1 MLNQWIFQT
10 LTPEEECNQKKL
22 AEELGLS
29 PALAKLLVKRGINT
43 FDEAKAFFRPAL
55 SELHD
60 PFLIKDMDLAV
71 KRLNRAL
78 QKKENILIYGD
89 YDVDGTTAVALVY
102 KFLQPYTQSS
112 QLDYYIPDRYKEG
125 YGISKAGIDYAKEN
139 DVKLIISLDCGIKAI
154 EQVDYASSLGIDFI
168 ICDHHTTDE
177 TLPRAVAVLDSKRAD
192 DTYPYEHLS
201 GCGVGFKFMQAF
213 AIDNGI
219 DFARLE
225 ALLDF
230 VAVSIASDIVPITGE
245 NRILAHFG
253 IKRLNEHP
261 SRGLKAIIETCGF
274 KNSKGNKNGHD
285 TDISINDIV
294 FKIGP
299 RINASGRMKSGREV
313 VELLISNDLN
323 HARQLSANI
332 NSYNEERKDVDK
344 ATTTEAEQ
352 SVTDDIQK
360 DKRSIVVYNPNW
372 HKGIVGIVAS
382 RLTEKY
388 YKPTI
393 VLTKA
398 NDIVSGSA
406 RSVQGFDLYSAIDSC
421 RDLLENFGGHTYAAG
436 LSMKE
441 ENLEEFIRRFEAYV
455 AENIQEHQLTPQ
467 IEIDAKLQFSDIT
480 PKFIRILRQF
490 EPFGPGNPKP
500 IFYTHRV
507 FDYNGASKIVGR
519 DNEHLKLELTDE
531 SSENVMNGIAFRMA
545 EYSQDL
551 KAFNPLDIVY
561 TLEDNTFNNNTTTQ
575 LMIKDIKKVGN

>member
-29 PALAKLLVKRGINT
+29 PSLAKLLVKRGINS
-43 FDEAKAFFRPAL
+43 FDEAKAFFRPSL
-55 SELHD
+55 TELHD

-139 DVKLIISLDCGIKAI
+139 GVTLIISLDCGIKAI
-154 EQVDYASSLGIDFI
+154 NQVEYASSLGIDFI
-168 ICDHHTTDE
+168 ICDHHTTDD
-177 TLPRAVAVLDSKRAD
+177 TLPQAVAVLDSKRAD

-274 KNSKGNKNGHD
+274 KNTRGNKNGHD
-285 TDISINDIV
+285 TDITINDIV

-332 NSYNEERKDVDK
+332 NNYNEERKDVDK

-352 SVTDDIQK
+352 SVTDEMLK

-398 NDIVSGSA
+398 NGIVSGSA

-441 ENLEEFIRRFEAYV
+441 ENLEEFIHRFETYV

-500 IFYTHRV
+500 IFYTRRV

-561 TLEDNTFNNNTTTQ
+561 TLEDNTFNNTTTTQ
-575 LMIKDIKKVGN
+575 LMIKDIKKVSN

>member
-29 PALAKLLVKRGINT
+29 PSLAKLLVKRGINT
-43 FDEAKAFFRPAL
+43 FDEAKAFFRPSL

-102 KFLQPYTQSS
+102 KFLQPYTQST

-125 YGISKAGIDYAKEN
+125 YGISKAGIDYAKEHN
-139 DVKLIISLDCGIKAI
+139 VSLIISLDCGIKAI
-154 EQVDYASSLGIDFI
+154 NQVDYASSLGIDFI
-168 ICDHHTTDE
+168 ICDHHTTDD
-177 TLPRAVAVLDSKRAD
+177 TLPRAIAVLDSKRAD

-274 KNSKGNKNGHD
+274 KNTRGNKNGHD
-285 TDISINDIV
+285 TDITINDIV
-294 FKIGP
+294 FNIGP

-332 NSYNEERKDVDK
+332 NNYNEERKDVDK

-352 SVTDDIQK
+352 SVTDEMQR

-382 RLTEKY
+382 RLT
-388 YKPTI
+388 
-393 VLTKA
+393 
-398 NDIVSGSA
+398 
-406 RSVQGFDLYSAIDSC
+406 
-421 RDLLENFGGHTYAAG
+421 
-436 LSMKE
+436 
-441 ENLEEFIRRFEAYV
+441 
-455 AENIQEHQLTPQ
+455 
-467 IEIDAKLQFSDIT
+467 
-480 PKFIRILRQF
+480 
-490 EPFGPGNPKP
+490 
-500 IFYTHRV
+500 
-507 FDYNGASKIVGR
+507 
-519 DNEHLKLELTDE
+519 
-531 SSENVMNGIAFRMA
+531 
-545 EYSQDL
+545 
-551 KAFNPLDIVY
+551 
-561 TLEDNTFNNNTTTQ
+561 
-575 LMIKDIKKVGN
+575 